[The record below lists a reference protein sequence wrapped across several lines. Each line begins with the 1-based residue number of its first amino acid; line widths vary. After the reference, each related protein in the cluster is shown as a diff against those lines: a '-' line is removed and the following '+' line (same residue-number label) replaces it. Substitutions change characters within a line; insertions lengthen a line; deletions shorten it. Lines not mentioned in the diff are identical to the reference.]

1 MEYNI
6 WNPDME
12 CASRKAI
19 RELQLERLKHTVEVC
34 YEKVPFYRQKF
45 DERGLKP
52 RHIQTLE
59 DVKLLPFTTAED
71 LRQNYPF
78 GMFAVDK
85 REVVRLHGS
94 SGTTG
99 KPKIVGYTQRD
110 IDTWSELIA
119 RIVCAVGGN
128 SSDIAQMA
136 FGYGLFTGGFGLHYG
151 LEKVGAMVVP
161 LSSGNT
167 ERHLML
173 MEDFGSTILIATPS
187 YALYLGEMAHKLGK
201 DFSKIKLRIGM
212 FGGEGHT
219 DEMRVKIEE
228 LWHMDVTENYGLSE
242 IGGPGYSGECYRHTG
257 MHIAEDHFFSEIVD
271 PDTCEPLPLGEKGE
285 LVVTTLTRQ
294 AMPVLRYRTRDITWL
309 DEAPCACGRSSMR
322 MAKVQGRSDD
332 MLIIRGVNVFP
343 SQIESVVLS
352 MKEVEPYYEIVVT
365 TEDYLDRIEVKVEIG
380 DPGLLENFRALEAL
394 RERVRHALRTVLNI
408 DAKVTL
414 VSPGS
419 LKRFEGKAK
428 RVTDLRGQSQ
438 EKNI

>member
-1 MEYNI
+1 
-6 WNPDME
+6 
-12 CASRKAI
+12 
-19 RELQLERLKHTVEVC
+19 
-34 YEKVPFYRQKF
+34 
-45 DERGLKP
+45 
-52 RHIQTLE
+52 
-59 DVKLLPFTTAED
+59 
-71 LRQNYPF
+71 
-78 GMFAVDK
+78 
-85 REVVRLHGS
+85 
-94 SGTTG
+94 
-99 KPKIVGYTQRD
+99 
-110 IDTWSELIA
+110 
-119 RIVCAVGGN
+119 
-128 SSDIAQMA
+128 
-136 FGYGLFTGGFGLHYG
+136 
-151 LEKVGAMVVP
+151 
-161 LSSGNT
+161 
-167 ERHLML
+167 
-173 MEDFGSTILIATPS
+173 
-187 YALYLGEMAHKLGK
+187 
-201 DFSKIKLRIGM
+201 
-212 FGGEGHT
+212 
-219 DEMRVKIEE
+219 
-228 LWHMDVTENYGLSE
+228 
-242 IGGPGYSGECYRHTG
+242 

-332 MLIIRGVNVFP
+332 MLVIRGVNVFP